1 MSMPFDKSSL
11 ALNTNSERDS
21 LDIKSGITS
30 YSHGGETVMDMEQ
43 ANRRILVIDDNVA
56 IHDDF
61 RKILERSMDTSLLQ
75 EVRADLFDDVEE
87 QKVVEKFDVE
97 CADQGQM
104 GYRMVQEAMKAERP
118 YAVAFVDMR
127 MPPGWDGVETIEH
140 LWQEDPDLQV
150 VICTA
155 FSDHAWEDVIQR
167 LDKNDKLL
175 ILRKPFDNIEVWQLA
190 NSLTKRWAEARQAKS
205 QLDLLVQ
212 WAEER
217 DEEIVKAN

>member
-1 MSMPFDKSSL
+1 
-11 ALNTNSERDS
+11 
-21 LDIKSGITS
+21 
-30 YSHGGETVMDMEQ
+30 MDMEQ
-43 ANRRILVIDDNVA
+43 GNRRILVIDDNVA

-61 RKILERSMDTSLLQ
+61 RKILERSLDTSLLQ
-75 EVRADLFDDVEE
+75 EVRAELFDDVEE
-87 QKVVEKFDVE
+87 QKVVEKFEVE

-127 MPPGWDGVETIEH
+127 MPPGWDGVETVEH

-167 LDKNDKLL
+167 LNKNDKLL

-190 NSLTKRWAEARQAKS
+190 NSLTKRWAEAQQAKS
-205 QLDLLVQ
+205 QLDLLAK

-217 DEEIVKAN
+217 AEERAEDTVKTN

>member
-1 MSMPFDKSSL
+1 
-11 ALNTNSERDS
+11 
-21 LDIKSGITS
+21 
-30 YSHGGETVMDMEQ
+30 MDMEQ
-43 ANRRILVIDDNVA
+43 GNRRILVIDDNLA

-61 RKILERSMDTSLLQ
+61 RKILERSLDTSLLQ
-75 EVRADLFDDVEE
+75 EVRAELFDDVEE

-104 GYRMVQEAMKAERP
+104 GYRMVQEAMTAGRP

-127 MPPGWDGVETIEH
+127 MPPGWDGVETVEH

-167 LDKNDKLL
+167 LNKNDKLL

-190 NSLTKRWAEARQAKS
+190 NSLTKRWAEGQQAKS
-205 QLDLLVQ
+205 QLDLLAK

-217 DEEIVKAN
+217 AEETVKTN